1 MWVLEVYSDVPPP
14 LGIVSVGTKPLPPR
28 AGHSCTSSA
37 QLLPASG
44 FLLTLLLPRRG
55 CAGVAAKLPAVF
67 STTECGADTQGPAA
81 AGGAAVPLSP
91 STMCPARRFS
101 SPHSQGLPKP
111 THYYFPWFAYFY
123 DTEFHTML
131 TFKCVCTCKS
141 LPFSS
146 GLSVWKLI
154 FLII

>member
-1 MWVLEVYSDVPPP
+1 MCPLLWVLYQLVQSHFLPGQDILAPAP
-14 LGIVSVGTKPLPPR
+14 LSSFLP
-28 AGHSCTSSA
+28 
-37 QLLPASG
+37 G
-44 FLLTLLLPRRG
+44 FLLTLLLPHRG

-101 SPHSQGLPKP
+101 SPHSQGVPKQ
-111 THYYFPWFAYFY
+111 THYYFPWFAYLY

-146 GLSVWKLI
+146 GLSALKLI